1 MSETPPVCELSSQI
15 VSPLLLLTV
24 CLPTQL
30 ASYLSFADTVETRQA
45 PMEETLKKE
54 VNLAIVVEHEN
65 MVKWIEEGSPAAF
78 TAEVL
83 DAIIKKLVEG
93 GYVGTGAG
101 VDVWRGAC
109 LHAKSSLSSP
119 SDETLAQAGKVT
131 WLNGLL
137 EEVCHTLY
145 IVEYR

>member
-1 MSETPPVCELSSQI
+1 
-15 VSPLLLLTV
+15 
-24 CLPTQL
+24 
-30 ASYLSFADTVETRQA
+30 
-45 PMEETLKKE
+45 MEETLKKE

-65 MVKWIEEGSPAAF
+65 VVKWIEEGSPAAF

-83 DAIIKKLVEG
+83 DAIMKKLVEG

-109 LHAKSSLSSP
+109 LHAKSSPSSP